1 MAKQRINIRMNKSA
15 VIYIVIGLTIT
26 TASFA
31 FFNEWMGMPM
41 QMGQKIMMPSAQPC
55 ACQCLTGASN
65 GI

>member
-1 MAKQRINIRMNKSA
+1 MNKSA

-41 QMGQKIMMPSAQPC
+41 KMGQKIMMPSAQPC
-55 ACQCLTGASN
+55 ACQCLTGVRN
-65 GI
+65 GV